1 MGRRKFFIIALLV
14 AQLYS
19 IVSFAQTTNYPTV
32 RSKNNNC
39 SIESV
44 TLTNTQ
50 TIVKIRV
57 PSSYKSA
64 KISSGTVIMPSDRW
78 DISLARQ
85 ARLGPVPTPTTWNDV
100 IYRAYQD
107 AIKRVQEG
115 RQVLRDEG
123 FLIRSLGNDK
133 LDQGYH
139 ASSGSSS
146 FVFTLY
152 FDRLPVGVEDFYI
165 RELEADGWEWV
176 GIKINNPYPTVQ
188 NIGLS
193 EYTIKSRI
201 DEVDD
206 GIVGIYEQVG
216 DQKYKLGCVLD
227 NDTYKLVYLGSG
239 ESYRHWR
246 VGDVKA
252 ILRNTATP
260 GLFKADWRMLD
271 KTLNTD
277 TYVTFDGVSM
287 KTVIST
293 DSGAENDTYIKMYPT
308 GSSGGINPGKSSEWS
323 GSGFA
328 LKDGFIVTNYHV
340 IDGAKT
346 ILVLGVGGGFGTEYK
361 ASVVATDKSNDLALV
376 KIDDYRFNGF
386 GSISYSIKTGMA
398 DVGEDVFVL
407 GYPLTTVMG
416 DEIKLTTG
424 VISSRTGFQGDV
436 SSYQISAPIQ
446 PGNSGGPLF
455 DSKGNLI
462 GIVNAKISAA
472 ENVGYAI
479 KASYLKNLVE
489 SYTSSSILPSSNT
502 VSSLSRPNQ
511 IKSLK
516 NFVFLIKC
524 SSIASGTSSSS
535 SSSRS
540 IGNNSPSSNSS
551 SSLDRGSGQSSSGSS
566 TSTINMAPNR
576 QVDDSG
582 ITITNLTNAKADG
595 TQLRITKIRI
605 QDSQTIIDFECGN
618 AKPEGGYYEY
628 IQIEKSAVIVVDGKT
643 YQMTKVGGIKIS
655 PEKSYFTR
663 PNETLSFKLYFPPIN
678 KSARSLDFVES
689 PTSKWQIRN
698 IKLQ

>member
-1 MGRRKFFIIALLV
+1 
-14 AQLYS
+14 
-19 IVSFAQTTNYPTV
+19 
-32 RSKNNNC
+32 
-39 SIESV
+39 
-44 TLTNTQ
+44 
-50 TIVKIRV
+50 
-57 PSSYKSA
+57 
-64 KISSGTVIMPSDRW
+64 MPSDIW

-85 ARLGPVPTPTTWNDV
+85 ARLGPVPTPTTWNDM

-107 AIKRVQEG
+107 AIKRVQDG
-115 RQVLRDEG
+115 RQVLSDDG

-139 ASSGSSS
+139 AAKGSSS

-165 RELEADGWEWV
+165 RELESDGWEWV

-188 NIGLS
+188 NVGLS
-193 EYTIKSRI
+193 EYTIKTRI
-201 DEVDD
+201 DEVDN

-216 DQKYKLGCVLD
+216 DQKYKLGCILD

-252 ILRNTATP
+252 ILRETATP

-277 TYVTFDGVSM
+277 TYVTFDGSSM
-287 KTVIST
+287 KTVISK

-308 GSSGGINPGKSSEWS
+308 GSSSGINSSKSSDWS

-328 LKDGFIVTNYHV
+328 LKDGYIVTNYHV

-346 ILVLGVGGGFGTEYK
+346 VLVLGVGGSFSTEYK

-386 GSISYSIKTGMA
+386 GNISYSIKTGMA

-416 DEIKLTTG
+416 EEIKLTTG
-424 VISSRTGFQGDV
+424 VISSRTGFQGDA

-455 DSKGNLI
+455 DSRGNLI

-489 SYTSSSILPSSNT
+489 SYTSSSILPSSNA

-516 NFVFLIKC
+516 NYVFLIRC
-524 SSIASGTSSSS
+524 SSKSSGTSSSS
-535 SSSRS
+535 HSVGRGSSASR
-540 IGNNSPSSNSS
+540 NSS
-551 SSLDRGSGQSSSGSS
+551 SSGSSSFSSGGSGQSSSGSS
-566 TSTINMAPNR
+566 TINTTTAPNR

-582 ITITNLTNAKADG
+582 VTITNLGNAKADG
-595 TQLRITKIRI
+595 TQLRITQIRI

-618 AKPEGGYYEY
+618 AKPEGGFYEY
-628 IQIEKSAVIVVDGKT
+628 FQIDKSAVIIVDGKR
-643 YQMTKVGGIKIS
+643 YQVTKVGGIKIS
-655 PEKSYFTR
+655 PEKTYFTR
-663 PNETLSFKLYFPPIN
+663 PNETIRFKLYFPAIN
-678 KSARSLDFVES
+678 KTARVLDFVES
-689 PTSKWQIRN
+689 PTSIWQIRN